1 MGPALSGSHVSSS
14 KVCFYR
20 LGHGTGGMAQRTRWA
35 TRPTATVTL
44 GVARVPLALA
54 HRPLWLER
62 CWRERP
68 SGPCERAACQLR
80 EREIFHCMRPAPLAK
95 AGAGR
100 GVLAWI
106 PGSFAR

>member
-44 GVARVPLALA
+44 GVARVPLVLA
-54 HRPLWLER
+54 HRPLWLEMLER
-62 CWRERP
+62 TTFGSLRESCLSAKRERNFP
-68 SGPCERAACQLR
+68 LYAPGGSRLK
-80 EREIFHCMRPAPLAK
+80 PAPDA
-95 AGAGR
+95 
-100 GVLAWI
+100 VC
-106 PGSFAR
+106 

>member
-44 GVARVPLALA
+44 GVARVHWHSLIG
-54 HRPLWLER
+54 H
-62 CWRERP
+62 
-68 SGPCERAACQLR
+68 SGLR
-80 EREIFHCMRPAPLAK
+80 DVGENGLR
-95 AGAGR
+95 
-100 GVLAWI
+100 VLARELLV
-106 PGSFAR
+106 S